1 MTAAMSKSTQS
12 LFESEMRQ
20 QVGAAEAAILDAMTS
35 GDSLL
40 VEAARGHLDGL
51 IALARR
57 NGLDLTPNVPAD
69 DEITLPRPEA
79 AAS

>member
-20 QVGAAEAAILDAMTS
+20 QVGAAEASVLDAIAS
-35 GDSLL
+35 GDTLL
-40 VEAARGHLDGL
+40 VDAARGHLDGL

-57 NGLDLTPNVPAD
+57 NGLDLTANVPAD
-69 DEITLPRPEA
+69 ETPRDL

>member
-20 QVGAAEAAILDAMTS
+20 QVGAAEASVLDAIAS
-35 GDSLL
+35 GDTLL
-40 VEAARGHLDGL
+40 VDAARGHLDGL

-57 NGLDLTPNVPAD
+57 NGLDLTANVPAD
-69 DEITLPRPEA
+69 EAPRDL

>member
-12 LFESEMRQ
+12 LFESEMRV
-20 QVGAAEAAILDAMTS
+20 QVSAAEAAILDAIAS

-40 VEAARGHLDGL
+40 VDAARGHLDGL

-69 DEITLPRPEA
+69 DAREDV

>member
-1 MTAAMSKSTQS
+1 MPAAMSKSTQS

-20 QVGAAEAAILDAMTS
+20 QVSVAEAAILDAVES

-51 IALARR
+51 IALAHR
-57 NGLDLTPNVPAD
+57 NGLDLTPKLPASPD
-69 DEITLPRPEA
+69 FPESQA
-79 AAS
+79 ATG

>member
-1 MTAAMSKSTQS
+1 MGEHMTAAMSKTTQS

-20 QVGAAEAAILDAMTS
+20 QVSAAEAAILDAMAS

-40 VEAARGHLDGL
+40 VDAARGHLDGL

-57 NGLDLTPNVPAD
+57 NGLDLMPNLPD
-69 DEITLPRPEA
+69 DTAVGDL

>member
-1 MTAAMSKSTQS
+1 MSKSTQS

-20 QVGAAEAAILDAMTS
+20 QVSAAEAAILDAVAS

-40 VEAARGHLDGL
+40 VDAARGHLDGL
-51 IALARR
+51 LALARR
-57 NGLDLTPNVPAD
+57 NGLDLTPSVPAD
-69 DEITLPRPEA
+69 DVVEGL